1 MLAGGHCCQEPP
13 HFSVVVLLPELI
25 WDQPWNLVAIQET
38 SRGRYHVL
46 VSELSLAIY
55 GIDVGQ
61 QVPQQALTA
70 LVFLAVAVAG
80 N

>member
-1 MLAGGHCCQEPP
+1 M
-13 HFSVVVLLPELI
+13 
-25 WDQPWNLVAIQET
+25 AIQET

-46 VSELSLAIY
+46 GSELNLAIY